1 MGSLIPLARRAE
13 VALRLEHTP
22 PRAPRQ
28 LDLIL
33 DDARLRG
40 MTPTERQ
47 AALRSLAYLL
57 LEASGIA
64 MREASDDFA

>member
-1 MGSLIPLARRAE
+1 MGSLLPLARKTELVRRPE
-13 VALRLEHTP
+13 NTALTI
-22 PRAPRQ
+22 PRQ

-33 DDARLRG
+33 DDVRLRG
-40 MTPTERQ
+40 MTPAERQ

-64 MREASDDFA
+64 TREAGDDHA

>member
-1 MGSLIPLARRAE
+1 MGSLLPLARRAE
-13 VALRLEHTP
+13 IALRLEHTP
-22 PRAPRQ
+22 PRALRQ

-64 MREASDDFA
+64 TLEVSDDIA